1 MEKTSSIAVN
11 DAKRP
16 ARRNMS
22 RRDPRSRMPAALQ
35 RSAVFECLDI
45 MDRRNLR
52 GNRNF
57 LSSRPVCI
65 PVRL

>member
-35 RSAVFECLDI
+35 RSAVFEFLDI
-45 MDRRNLR
+45 MDRWDLR

-57 LSSRPVCI
+57 LTSPAVWILGRV
-65 PVRL
+65 